1 MSSHRERSATN
12 TAESSTVNTSA
23 DTSAQSTTAQNLT
36 AQNLTVGDVVDVL
49 ESAYPLSWAEDW
61 DRVGVVLGERNARVD
76 RVLLAVDPTLPVAR
90 EAVEHGSELLITHH
104 PLLLRGVSFLPA
116 DDGKGAVVTSLLR
129 AGTALWCGH
138 TNVDRSTR
146 GTVGA
151 WIDALALQDPR
162 PLVPGKEGEAVAYG
176 SRLFGLGA
184 VGELERPT
192 TVGELAAT
200 VAGIVPRTARGIAF
214 TGAADRPVRRIAVC
228 PGAGDSF
235 LEAASDAGV
244 DAYITSD
251 LRHHPALEHIEG
263 AADAGRVPA
272 LIDVAHAASE
282 ALWLPLA
289 RDLLTEAFPG
299 LEVRVSTQL
308 TDPWSGRVG

>member
-1 MSSHRERSATN
+1 MSTDATI
-12 TAESSTVNTSA
+12 TVR
-23 DTSAQSTTAQNLT
+23 
-36 AQNLTVGDVVDVL
+36 DVVDVL

-61 DRVGVVLGERNARVD
+61 DRVGFVLGERDATVG
-76 RVLLAVDPTLPVAR
+76 RVLLAVDPTLAIAR
-90 EAVEHGSELLITHH
+90 EAVAHDCELLITHH
-104 PLLLRGVSFLPA
+104 PLLLRGASFLPA

-151 WIDALALQDPR
+151 WIDVLALQDAR
-162 PLVPGKEGEAVAYG
+162 PLVPGKEGQAAGHG

-192 TVGELAAT
+192 TVGELAET

-235 LEAASDAGV
+235 LEAAAAAGV

-251 LRHHPALEHIEG
+251 LRHHPALEHVEG
-263 AADAGRVPA
+263 AADTARVPA

-289 RDLLTEAFPG
+289 HDLLTEALPG
-299 LEVRVSTQL
+299 LEVRVSAQV
-308 TDPWSGRVG
+308 TDPWSGRLG